1 MIYKSFTE
9 MPVWQK
15 AHKLAIEVFN
25 LTINLPRSE
34 DYGLTSQ
41 IRKSSNGVAA
51 CIAEGFGRS
60 TKRDKSN
67 FYIIARG
74 SSFET
79 QNHLLYGNKVG
90 YFESQITQRL
100 YKEYNDLIFESPLAH
115 SPLLAAE
122 SASIKKLP

>member
-1 MIYKSFTE
+1 MS
-9 MPVWQK
+9 VWQK
-15 AHKLAIEVFN
+15 AHKPPIEVFN

-51 CIAEGFGRS
+51 CVAEGFGKS

-67 FYIIARG
+67 FYIVARG

-79 QNHLLYGNKVG
+79 QNHL
-90 YFESQITQRL
+90 
-100 YKEYNDLIFESPLAH
+100 
-115 SPLLAAE
+115 
-122 SASIKKLP
+122 